1 MRETYTTID
10 YVPFHNVLGTL
21 LNQME
26 EQHEDFGVADFE
38 LASGLKVRF
47 EVKLSAVK

>member
-10 YVPFHNVLGTL
+10 YVPFHNVLETL

-26 EQHEDFGVADFE
+26 EQQEDFGVADFE
-38 LASGLKVRF
+38 VGNDLKVRF
-47 EVKLSAVK
+47 EVTLSTIK